1 MLYPTPYSDVNA
13 VLHELLLSVQ
23 TILGNQFA
31 GMYLYGS
38 LAAGD
43 FDPGCSD
50 IDFLIVTADEV
61 SNEMNSALKAMHARI
76 AASSHL
82 IKSRDGSHAV
92 EMLGVGA
99 QPAICEIGSSGSKW
113 ATELEG
119 SYIPL
124 RALRRYDPSH
134 ARHLHIDRGREER
147 LRMQQHD
154 SDWVIQRHILREQGV
169 VVTGPPPQTLIDPI
183 QPKDLQQAVLEILR
197 GWWSPMLHDPAR
209 LHSRGYQS
217 FAVLTMCRML
227 YTLQYGM
234 IVSKT
239 LAAKWAQEALGECWA
254 PLIER
259 ALVGRYNPRSQA
271 QSDDVNGTL
280 AFILHTLG
288 RAQQFEMLSD
298 A

>member
-1 MLYPTPYSDVNA
+1 D
-13 VLHELLLSVQ
+13 ELPDEM
-23 TILGNQFA
+23 I
-31 GMYLYGS
+31 
-38 LAAGD
+38 AALEA
-43 FDPGCSD
+43 
-50 IDFLIVTADEV
+50 IHT
-61 SNEMNSALKAMHARI
+61 RI
-76 AASSHL
+76 AANN
-82 IKSRDGSHAV
+82 
-92 EMLGVGA
+92 
-99 QPAICEIGSSGSKW
+99 SKW

-124 RALRRYDPSH
+124 RALRRYDPSC
-134 ARHLHIDRGREER
+134 ARHPHIDRGRDER
-147 LRMQQHD
+147 LHVQQHD
-154 SDWVIQRHILREQGV
+154 SNWVIQCHILREQGV
-169 VVTGPPPQTLIDPI
+169 AVAGPPPQTLIDPI
-183 QPKDLQQAVLEILR
+183 QPKDLQRAVLEILR
-197 GWWSPMLHDPAR
+197 EWWSPMLHDPAR

-239 LAAKWAQEALGECWA
+239 LAAKWARETLGERWV

-280 AFILHTLG
+280 DYISYTLE
-288 RAQQFEMLSD
+288 RAQRFEMLSD